1 MGATEGLRLPLT
13 AAQLGIWLGQQM
25 DAASP
30 AYWTAEAVELI
41 GQLDV
46 AAFEAAVLRAIA
58 ECEALHMRY
67 GIEGDVVYQSP
78 TPALP
83 HLLQHDFSA
92 QDEDSAW
99 ARAWQ
104 LIEDCLHKP
113 ADLAATALYATA
125 LLRVAPQ
132 RWLWVLRAHH
142 VALDGYGYALLAR
155 RIAALYSGRD
165 EGGARALLGAVVAE
179 DLAYRESSNFNRD
192 REFWVRE
199 LQTAPMPTG
208 LAPLQTLAH
217 SVLRLR
223 GDIPVATLADWQAAA
238 SAAGVDWA
246 AWSLAAIALWLCQQT
261 GARDLTLGLPVMGR
275 MGSAALTVPCM
286 AMNIVPLR
294 FRINPQESFAELA
307 RRVMARVRAMRP
319 HQRYRYEDLRH
330 DMGRRLFG
338 PVVNLMPFDRPP
350 ACGDLQAISHPVSAG
365 PVEDLVI
372 SIVPHAQG
380 IRLDFEAN
388 PHAYDMSAL
397 LAHQQALHAL
407 LLRLQ
412 SASISA
418 PLAELFDLP
427 ALAES
432 SIDGG
437 PLPQALPVLTLLQQA
452 AERDAGKTAI
462 VHGDTLLDYAGLLA
476 QVRQL
481 AGVLKAQG
489 VQADVRVALLLPRT
503 PQAVVAM
510 LAVLWAGGGY
520 IPLDVDSPDAR
531 IAAVLNDARPS
542 LLLTDSRLSRSTPGG
557 VPVLYMDQSWPA
569 AAACHDPAA
578 VATDALAYIIYT
590 SGSTGRPNGVMIGRD
605 ALAHFVA
612 GASARYAMRGVDR
625 VLQFAPLHF
634 DASVEEIYL
643 SLCNG
648 ATLMLRDDTMLESL
662 PRFAAACAAQRIT
675 VLDLPTAFWH
685 ELAFALG
692 HGHITLPSSL
702 RLVII
707 GGEAALPERVQRWRK
722 DAPPSLTL
730 LNSYG
735 PTETTVI
742 CTTAVLA
749 GPGAVMHGDM
759 IPIGRPLPGL
769 RAVIVDAGLR
779 PVAVGEE
786 GELCLMGGAL
796 ARGYFEREDVS
807 AARFVTL
814 QAFDGARAY
823 RTGDRA
829 RLGEDGQLY
838 YLGRLDD
845 ELKIS
850 GHRIDPTEIETALL
864 GCDGIR
870 EAAVIGQRLPEGGQ
884 RLVAFI
890 VPDAQVPAARTLREQ
905 LAQVLPAAAIP
916 AVFETLPRLPRNA
929 NNKIDRRALNARD
942 LQLRAPASAASL
954 LERCIIGVWQSV
966 LGVPDIDAESDFF
979 ALGGKS
985 LQAIQAA
992 SRIGMALQHDL
1003 PVSALFSAPTVAA
1016 LAQMLANPDGHR
1028 APAASDPYGPLLCL
1042 HPGRAGSPAL
1052 FCIHPAEGLS
1062 WCYMGLARHL
1072 PHVPIYG
1079 LQSPAISG
1087 PGAPTMAALVE
1098 DYVQRIL
1105 ATQAEGP
1112 YRLLGWSSGGGI
1124 AHALAVALRARG
1136 KTVTLLA
1143 MMDSYPS
1150 DIWEGKPPPTE
1161 RDALEALLDVIG
1173 ESAYAAD
1180 GRPLSED
1187 EIRAR
1192 LRGPA
1197 SSLADAD
1204 EGRREHLSQV
1214 ALQSMHM
1221 YRDLRHGRFDGDL
1234 LFFRALR
1241 RPASA
1246 PDRSTWQPYIAGDI
1260 RCIDIDSSHN
1270 TMSRPAPLAVIGSEL
1285 ARYL

>member
-1 MGATEGLRLPLT
+1 MGATEGVCLPLT

-25 DAASP
+25 DATSP
-30 AYWTAEAVELI
+30 AYWTAEAVELH

-46 AAFEAAVLRAIA
+46 AAFEAAVLRALA
-58 ECEALHMRY
+58 ECEALHMCY
-67 GIEGDVVYQSP
+67 GIEGAGVYQSP
-78 TPALP
+78 ALALP

-92 QDEDSAW
+92 LEEGSAW
-99 ARAWQ
+99 AHAWQ
-104 LIEDCLHKP
+104 LIEDSLHKP
-113 ADLAATALYATA
+113 ADLAASAPYATV
-125 LLRVAPQ
+125 LLRIAPQ

-155 RIAALYSGRD
+155 RIATLYSGRD

-179 DLAYRESSNFNRD
+179 DQAYRASASFSKD
-192 REFWVRE
+192 REFWLRE
-199 LQTAPMPTG
+199 LETAPLPVG
-208 LAPLQTLAH
+208 LAPVQAVAH

-223 GDIPVATLADWQAAA
+223 GDVPDATQADWQTAA

-246 AWSLAAIALWLCQQT
+246 AWSLAAVAVWLFQQT
-261 GARDLTLGLPVMGR
+261 GARDVTLGLPVMGR
-275 MGSAALTVPCM
+275 MGSVALTVPCM

-294 FRINPQESFAELA
+294 IRINPQEGFSKLTQG
-307 RRVMARVRAMRP
+307 VMASLRALRP

-330 DMGRRLFG
+330 DIGRRLFG

-350 ACGDLQAISHPVSAG
+350 AFGDLQASLHPVSAG
-365 PVEDLVI
+365 PVEDLAI

-388 PHAYDMSAL
+388 PNAYDMPAL
-397 LAHQQALHAL
+397 LARRTSLHEVL
-407 LLRLQ
+407 QRLQ
-412 SASISA
+412 TAPA
-418 PLAELFDLP
+418 AQPLATLFKLP
-427 ALAES
+427 VVAES
-432 SIDGG
+432 VIEGG
-437 PLPQALPVLTLLQQA
+437 ALPSTLSVLECLLKHAQSKA
-452 AERDAGKTAI
+452 DKTAI
-462 VHGDTLLDYAGLLA
+462 VQGQAQLDYADLLS

-481 AGVLKAQG
+481 AGVLMAQG
-489 VQADVRVALLLPRT
+489 VQTDVRVALLLPRS
-503 PQAVVAM
+503 PQTVVAM

-520 IPLDVDSPDAR
+520 IPLDVDASDAR
-531 IAAVLNDARPS
+531 LAAVLDDARP
-542 LLLTDSRLSRSTPGG
+542 LLVLTDSSQRPRLQDKLPA
-557 VPVLYMDQSWPA
+557 LFLDQPWPA
-569 AAACHDPAA
+569 AAACHEPAA
-578 VATDALAYIIYT
+578 VAADALAYMIYT
-590 SGSTGRPNGVMIGRD
+590 SGSTGRPNGVMIGRA

-612 GASARYAMRGVDR
+612 GAGERYAMSAADR

-648 ATLMLRDDTMLESL
+648 ATLVLRDEAMLESL
-662 PRFAAACAAQRIT
+662 PRFVTACAAQQIS

-692 HGHITLPSSL
+692 HGRIALPGSL

-722 DAPPSLTL
+722 DAPPSLIL

-749 GPGAVMHGDM
+749 GPAAVMQGDAV
-759 IPIGRPLPGL
+759 PIGIPLPGL
-769 RAVIVDAGLR
+769 RAAVVDAHQQ

-786 GELCLMGGAL
+786 GELCLSGGAL
-796 ARGYFEREDVS
+796 ALGYFERETVT
-807 AARFVTL
+807 AARFVAL
-814 QAFDGARAY
+814 PVFDGARAY
-823 RTGDRA
+823 RTGDRV
-829 RLGEDGQLY
+829 RLGDDGQLY

-850 GHRIDPTEIETALL
+850 GHRIDPAEIETALL
-864 GCDGIR
+864 ACPGVC
-870 EAAVIGQRLPEGGQ
+870 EAAVVGQLVPEGGK

-890 VPDAQVPAARTLREQ
+890 VAEAELPESRMLREQ
-905 LAQVLPAAAIP
+905 LGKVLPAAAIP
-916 AVFETLPRLPRNA
+916 SVFEVLSRLPRNA
-929 NNKIDRRALNARD
+929 NNKIDRRALAAKE
-942 LQLRAPASAASL
+942 LQATASTSAASV
-954 LERCIIGVWQSV
+954 LERSIIEVWQNV
-966 LGVPDIDAESDFF
+966 LGIADIHADSDFF

-992 SRIGMALQHDL
+992 SRIGMALQRDL
-1003 PVSALFSAPTVAA
+1003 PVSALFAASTVAG
-1016 LAQMLANPDGHR
+1016 LAQTLANPDGHR

-1042 HPGRAGSPAL
+1042 HPGQSDTPAL

-1072 PHVPIYG
+1072 PHVPLYG
-1079 LQSPAISG
+1079 LQSPAING
-1087 PGAPTMAALVE
+1087 MGAATMADLVE
-1098 DYVQRIL
+1098 DYVERIL

-1124 AHALAVALRARG
+1124 AHALALGLRARG
-1136 KTVTLLA
+1136 KPVTLLA

-1173 ESAYAAD
+1173 ESAHAAD

-1187 EIRAR
+1187 EIRVR
-1192 LRGPA
+1192 LRGPG

-1204 EGRREHLSQV
+1204 EGRRDRLSQV
-1214 ALQSMHM
+1214 ALQSMHQ
-1221 YRDLRHGRFDGDL
+1221 YRELRHACFDGDL
-1234 LFFRALR
+1234 LFFRALQ
-1241 RPASA
+1241 RPADA
-1246 PDRSTWQPYIAGDI
+1246 PDRSTWQPYVGGEIH
-1260 RCIDIDSSHN
+1260 CIDIDSTHN
-1270 TMSRPAPLAVIGSEL
+1270 AMSRPAPLAVVATEL
-1285 ARYL
+1285 ARHL